1 MHNIEKQP
9 MSLAFSNE
17 VDHSYLASENDMS
30 SNVIYVVDPQPELHE
45 QIESTESSSTPTTI
59 LICNPNFS
67 NMTIMDIGAIQ
78 TVDQDVETT
87 IP

>member
-1 MHNIEKQP
+1 MHEKQP
-9 MSLAFSNE
+9 MSFAFSNE

-30 SNVIYVVDPQPELHE
+30 SNVIYVVDPQPEFHAH
-45 QIESTESSSTPTTI
+45 IDSTESSTPTTI